1 MNRYQNNFEQTYRN
15 LSFWLDS
22 VPGSLAPRSVLE
34 GDIEVDIAIV
44 GGGYTGLWT
53 AWYLKQID
61 PGLNIAILEAEIAGF
76 GASGRNGG
84 WCAAFLSGIEHW
96 FSDPDARDGAVRLQ
110 RQMFDAVTEVG
121 RVAQHES
128 IDCHFEQAGA
138 LEVAVLPA
146 QLKRLREE
154 LEYMHGQGFSDKD
167 YRWLSADE
175 TRGILNIDQSLGG
188 LLMSHCAT
196 IHPARLARGLAEAVE
211 KRQVRLFEQTPV
223 VEITGRQLRTPRGNV
238 TAQTIVLATEGYT
251 NTLPS
256 QQRRLIPVHSMMVVT
271 EPLDAEQIEAIGSP
285 ARYAFGNLDH
295 IVTYGLLTE
304 DNRIA
309 FGCRGSY
316 HYGSKIH
323 RFDPA
328 EAEFDIVR
336 KTLLR
341 FFPVLEGIQFTHA
354 WGGAMGVSRTLRP
367 SVNHNPATG
376 LAWAGGYFG
385 NGVGATNLAGR
396 TMADLIL
403 GQDTERVDTPWVN
416 PPDSYDKW
424 EPEPIRWMGINARRQ
439 LMQLADKAE
448 YKGSLFAPLINKTL
462 DTLFP

>member
-1 MNRYQNNFEQTYRN
+1 
-15 LSFWLDS
+15 
-22 VPGSLAPRSVLE
+22 
-34 GDIEVDIAIV
+34 
-44 GGGYTGLWT
+44 
-53 AWYLKQID
+53 
-61 PGLNIAILEAEIAGF
+61 
-76 GASGRNGG
+76 
-84 WCAAFLSGIEHW
+84 
-96 FSDPDARDGAVRLQ
+96 
-110 RQMFDAVTEVG
+110 
-121 RVAQHES
+121 
-128 IDCHFEQAGA
+128 
-138 LEVAVLPA
+138 
-146 QLKRLREE
+146 
-154 LEYMHGQGFSDKD
+154 
-167 YRWLSADE
+167 
-175 TRGILNIDQSLGG
+175 
-188 LLMSHCAT
+188 
-196 IHPARLARGLAEAVE
+196 
-211 KRQVRLFEQTPV
+211 
-223 VEITGRQLRTPRGNV
+223 
-238 TAQTIVLATEGYT
+238 
-251 NTLPS
+251 
-256 QQRRLIPVHSMMVVT
+256 MMVVT

-367 SVNHNPATG
+367 SVNFNPATG

-416 PPDSYDKW
+416 PPDSHNKW
-424 EPEPIRWMGINARRQ
+424 EPEPIRWLGINARRQ

-448 YKGSLFAPLINKTL
+448 YKGSFFAPLINKTL